1 MNRFAPSRQ
10 RLILAVAT
18 AALAI
23 PLAAAPVAAKAP
35 VWPGRAAPAQAASWR
50 VVPCPKPAGPKV
62 SAPTR
67 PSPPS
72 ADPVLRTVGGG
83 ELATAGLAVPAA
95 ATAPPA
101 VTATSWLVADLDT
114 GAVLGAC
121 GAHEYATPASVQ
133 KLLLAATMIARL
145 DPKRVVTITRE
156 DVDIEPGSSSAGL
169 IEGGRYTVETLWLGL
184 LLASGNDAANTLAR
198 LGAGS
203 AEAGV
208 REMNELAAKLGAFQ
222 THAVTPSGLDAPG
235 QFTSA
240 YDLALIMRACLAEPL
255 FRKYALTRY
264 TQIPDQGKHHKGF
277 QIQNQNLL
285 IDNYPGAL
293 GGKTGYTDLARHTY
307 VGAAERNGRRLVV
320 SVLGAE
326 YVPLRG
332 WEQGAA
338 LLDWGFAQP
347 ADASVGRLVDAGASA
362 ANPSAAAQAADTP
375 GTGTNALAG
384 DGGPGAPPLL
394 AFGAVIAAAGLVLS
408 AAARRRRGNH
418 ARR

>member
-10 RLILAVAT
+10 RLTLAVAT

-35 VWPGRAAPAQAASWR
+35 VSAGRAAPALGASWR
-50 VVPCPKPAGPKV
+50 VAPCPKPAGPRV

-72 ADPVLRTVGGG
+72 ADPVLRTVGGD

-184 LLASGNDAANTLAR
+184 LLASGNDAANVLAR

-208 REMNELAAKLGAFQ
+208 REMNVLAAKLGAFQ

-326 YVPLRG
+326 YLPLRG

-347 ADASVGRLVDAGASA
+347 ADASVGRLVDGGTAT

-375 GTGTNALAG
+375 GTGTNAL
-384 DGGPGAPPLL
+384 GGEGGTDTPPLL

-418 ARR
+418 TRR